1 MTDTSIHELLS
12 KSELELLSK
21 SDFRYIQETIN
32 EPNIFRILSNT
43 DYEIRHS
50 NFIAWLLDAT
60 ETHGCGTLFSNDLV
74 SKLVRVDNP
83 TAEWKV
89 FREKYNIDL
98 ILTSPEETVVVEN
111 KTYSKDAPGQLT
123 KYREL
128 VESKREYKKPKFVY
142 LNLKGEAP
150 QDLKEREYW
159 NLCSYSDLLFT
170 LKNLCKEKKG
180 EIDKNNSKTRI
191 LVEDYIDAVEV
202 RNLKSGLINEK
213 AKNLLATEPD
223 LFMSIFNKFEAIND
237 FEAINRLSHTQMR
250 ALKFIKLSSQFQRGK
265 GFFRQ
270 DGLFRGAFN
279 QALQKNNFHIYE
291 NKNTTYLGFISKD
304 MLEIIPREKLPIR
317 FSFRFFAE
325 KKFLQ
330 FRAGIGPEDL
340 RNSHYRRKLVDNL
353 GQLQRTFG
361 KDAVKARGT
370 IHIGL
375 YAKNIP
381 FNPLSFDENDLENQI
396 EELIKTFIVD
406 DAIFIEDELQKV
418 MLR

>member
-1 MTDTSIHELLS
+1 MTDTTLH
-12 KSELELLSK
+12 ELLSK

-74 SKLVRVDNP
+74 SKLARVDNP

-89 FREKYNIDL
+89 FREKHNIDL

-150 QDLKEREYW
+150 QDLKEREFW

-180 EIDKNNSKTRI
+180 EIDKNHSKTRI
-191 LVEDYIDAVEV
+191 LVEDYIDAVEI

-213 AKNLLATEPD
+213 AKNLLAKEPD
-223 LFMSIFNKFEAIND
+223 LFMSIFNKFEAINE
-237 FEAINRLSHTQMR
+237 FEAINMLSHTQMR
-250 ALKFIKLSSQFQRGK
+250 ALKFIKLNSQFQRGK

-279 QALQKNNFHIYE
+279 QALQKNNFHFYE

-330 FRAGIGPEDL
+330 FRAGIGPEDQ

-353 GQLQRTFG
+353 EKLQRIFG
-361 KDAVKARGT
+361 EDAVKARGT

-375 YAKNIP
+375 YAKNIR
-381 FNPLSFDENDLENQI
+381 FNPLSFDENDLENQV
-396 EELIKTFIVD
+396 EELIKKSVVD
-406 DAIFIEDELQKV
+406 DAVFIEDTLQKV

>member
-1 MTDTSIHELLS
+1 
-12 KSELELLSK
+12 
-21 SDFRYIQETIN
+21 
-32 EPNIFRILSNT
+32 
-43 DYEIRHS
+43 
-50 NFIAWLLDAT
+50 
-60 ETHGCGTLFSNDLV
+60 
-74 SKLVRVDNP
+74 
-83 TAEWKV
+83 
-89 FREKYNIDL
+89 
-98 ILTSPEETVVVEN
+98 
-111 KTYSKDAPGQLT
+111 
-123 KYREL
+123 
-128 VESKREYKKPKFVY
+128 
-142 LNLKGEAP
+142 
-150 QDLKEREYW
+150 
-159 NLCSYSDLLFT
+159 
-170 LKNLCKEKKG
+170 
-180 EIDKNNSKTRI
+180 
-191 LVEDYIDAVEV
+191 
-202 RNLKSGLINEK
+202 
-213 AKNLLATEPD
+213 
-223 LFMSIFNKFEAIND
+223 
-237 FEAINRLSHTQMR
+237 MR

-381 FNPLSFDENDLENQI
+381 FNPLSFDEYDLDGDGVPEQGRGSRKQG
-396 EELIKTFIVD
+396 E
-406 DAIFIEDELQKV
+406 
-418 MLR
+418 

>member
-1 MTDTSIHELLS
+1 MTDTTFLAKLH
-12 KSELELLSK
+12 ELLSK

-74 SKLVRVDNP
+74 SKLARVDNP

-89 FREKYNIDL
+89 FREKHNIDL

-150 QDLKEREYW
+150 QDLKEREFW

-180 EIDKNNSKTRI
+180 EIDKNHSKTRI
-191 LVEDYIDAVEV
+191 LVEDYIDAVEI

-213 AKNLLATEPD
+213 AKNLLAKEPD
-223 LFMSIFNKFEAIND
+223 LFMSIFNKFEAINE
-237 FEAINRLSHTQMR
+237 FEAINMLSHTQMR
-250 ALKFIKLSSQFQRGK
+250 ALKFIKLNSQFQRGK

-279 QALQKNNFHIYE
+279 QALQKNNFHFYE

-330 FRAGIGPEDL
+330 FRAGIGPEDQ

-353 GQLQRTFG
+353 EKLQRIFG
-361 KDAVKARGT
+361 EDAVKARGT

-375 YAKNIP
+375 YAKNIR
-381 FNPLSFDENDLENQI
+381 FNPLSFDENDLENQV
-396 EELIKTFIVD
+396 EELIKKSVVD
-406 DAIFIEDELQKV
+406 RAVFIEDTLQKV

>member
-1 MTDTSIHELLS
+1 MTDTTFLAKLH
-12 KSELELLSK
+12 ELLSK

-74 SKLVRVDNP
+74 SKLARVDNP

-89 FREKYNIDL
+89 FREKHNIDL

-150 QDLKEREYW
+150 QDLKEREFW

-180 EIDKNNSKTRI
+180 EIDKNHSKTRI
-191 LVEDYIDAVEV
+191 LVEDYIDAVEI

-213 AKNLLATEPD
+213 AKNLLAKEPD
-223 LFMSIFNKFEAIND
+223 LFMSIFNKFEAINE
-237 FEAINRLSHTQMR
+237 FEAINMLSHTQMR
-250 ALKFIKLSSQFQRGK
+250 ALKFIKLNSQFQRGK

-279 QALQKNNFHIYE
+279 QALQKNNFHFYE

-330 FRAGIGPEDL
+330 FRAGIGPEDQ

-353 GQLQRTFG
+353 EQLQRIFG
-361 KDAVKARGT
+361 EDAVKARGT

-375 YAKNIP
+375 YAKNIR
-381 FNPLSFDENDLENQI
+381 FNPLSFDENDLENQV
-396 EELIKTFIVD
+396 EELIKKSVVD
-406 DAIFIEDELQKV
+406 DAVFIEDTLQKV

>member
-1 MTDTSIHELLS
+1 MTDTTFLAKLH
-12 KSELELLSK
+12 ELLSK

-74 SKLVRVDNP
+74 SKLARVDNP

-89 FREKYNIDL
+89 FREKHNIDL

-150 QDLKEREYW
+150 QDLKEREFW

-180 EIDKNNSKTRI
+180 EIDKNHSKTRI
-191 LVEDYIDAVEV
+191 LVEDYIDAVEI

-213 AKNLLATEPD
+213 AKNLLAKEPD
-223 LFMSIFNKFEAIND
+223 LFMSIFNKFEAINE
-237 FEAINRLSHTQMR
+237 FEAINMLSHTQMR
-250 ALKFIKLSSQFQRGK
+250 ALKFIKLNSQFQRGK

-279 QALQKNNFHIYE
+279 QALQKNNFHFYE

-330 FRAGIGPEDL
+330 FRAGIGPEDQ

-353 GQLQRTFG
+353 EKLQRIFG
-361 KDAVKARGT
+361 EDAVKARGT

-375 YAKNIP
+375 YAKNIR
-381 FNPLSFDENDLENQI
+381 FNPLSFDENDLENQV
-396 EELIKTFIVD
+396 EELIKKSVVD
-406 DAIFIEDELQKV
+406 DAVFIEDTLQKV